1 MVKNQTLYDIFTEYR
16 NGNKDIITHLFEIK
30 NGKNEI
36 RSIVCAVP
44 DVNRMAKS
52 AYNCYSLNG
61 ISKKGQYCKYF
72 YNAFSGSEEDMMSIF
87 AETLQDIFFDK
98 LDKPVEVTDNK
109 SLYALLKTEVSKRVN
124 SILKIQETEISA
136 EYQRNETKE
145 FHKDK
150 FDNYSID
157 RFDEYAVMKYMHGS
171 GSFGHLDFF
180 NHCQRIMKIYDIAEM
195 LHLNEKYRRQA

>member
-30 NGKNEI
+30 KGKNEI
-36 RSIVCAVP
+36 RSVVCAVP

-61 ISKKGQYCKYF
+61 ISKRGQYCKYF

-98 LDKPVEVTDNK
+98 LDKL
-109 SLYALLKTEVSKRVN
+109 SL
-124 SILKIQETEISA
+124 IHI
-136 EYQRNETKE
+136 
-145 FHKDK
+145 
-150 FDNYSID
+150 
-157 RFDEYAVMKYMHGS
+157 
-171 GSFGHLDFF
+171 
-180 NHCQRIMKIYDIAEM
+180 
-195 LHLNEKYRRQA
+195 